1 MNIDTFM
8 FGICLVSGFLSAI
21 EFAQKKDSILWVFLG
36 MLSAGTIFSIVS
48 PNNFGLYILA
58 ILFGTGIGS
67 FTSVEKI
74 ITHKVH

>member
-21 EFAQKKDSILWVFLG
+21 EFAQKKDSILWAFLG
-36 MLSAGTIFSIVS
+36 MLSLGTVFSMVS
-48 PNNFGLYILA
+48 PDNLGLYIGT
-58 ILFGTGIGS
+58 ILFGTAVGS

>member
-1 MNIDTFM
+1 MNTDTLI
-8 FGICLVSGFLSAI
+8 FGICLVFGFLNAI

-36 MLSAGTIFSIVS
+36 MLSAGIIFSIVS
-48 PNNFGLYILA
+48 PDNLGLYIGT
-58 ILFGTGIGS
+58 ILFGTLIGS